1 VEQEGFRV
9 TAIIEKLLSK
19 DEVGEF
25 RALLDKAAWPQA
37 GAPNTAG
44 SLARLVKKNQQLDEA
59 APVAIELGNRILRKL
74 AGNDRFTSY
83 ALAHR
88 IYPPRFNRYAD
99 GGHYGFH
106 SDGALLH
113 VANSSVTVRSDLS
126 ATLFLSEPD
135 EYDGGELEIE
145 NPSDV
150 QTVKL
155 AAGDMVLYPSGA
167 LHRVLPVTRGA
178 RIASFFWVQSA
189 IQDAGQRALLFELDE
204 SVQQA
209 TRELGPQNPTV
220 VRLSAVYH
228 NLLRRWAQT

>member
-1 VEQEGFRV
+1 M

-145 NPSDV
+145 TASDV
-150 QTVKL
+150 QAVKL
-155 AAGDMVLYPSGA
+155 AAGDMILYPSGA

-178 RIASFFWVQSA
+178 RIASFFWIQSMVR
-189 IQDAGQRALLFELDE
+189 DAGERALLYDLDQC
-204 SVQQA
+204 VQQA
-209 TRELGPQNPTV
+209 MAAMGGTSPTV
-220 VRLSAVYH
+220 QQLAAVYH
-228 NLLRRWAQT
+228 NLLRRWADA